1 MEQYSNQQKEIF
13 QVFYE
18 ACQEKGIDPLKSEA
32 DRQRAL
38 LLAKENTELVKIFGD
53 RLDGAHVDAY
63 RMGREHKDAKIAAK
77 EQADKEAK
85 IAEQRKNDEA
95 AAELERSISLLRGR
109 DKRRFFYQKW
119 EAEADDELKN
129 AQQAYH
135 AIFEMADLEI
145 KMGQQKESS
154 WGTLGGI
161 AAGVTG
167 STAVGAAVAADT
179 MRKNSG
185 VRKNNEAIKQAVFQ
199 SITPRVDSVQ
209 RSISIAKEK
218 KEAIQKQGEAIQIQ
232 LTEDRPVAELM
243 EALTVDIPQIAF
255 TKGNSMLIRAKV
267 TANKTFTIAGSVP
280 AVIDG
285 SFMAEVY
292 EGDRKIGE
300 AYLNLPLAGA
310 KGTATLRGHCLEGK
324 PGGVYTVVIIPVAL
338 WLIEAYKAS
347 PVEVSKWR
355 PIKEGG
361 TEKFT
366 YEIPDLK
373 DMIPAYTAKFSWQEI
388 SLHNVTWQQRLEEIR
403 LEAERKAEEGRR
415 AEEVRKAEA
424 AARAKRNKKIAMVAA
439 PIAVVAVIAGVVI
452 FNNAKSNAKSNA
464 AYSEAV
470 ALIQSGEY
478 DEAVA
483 AFEAL
488 GDYKDSVEQVQNAK
502 YMRANALLNDK
513 HYADA
518 ATAFA
523 ELGDYKDS
531 VEQAT
536 AAELMAKNDQLYN
549 EALEIFLAEEGVLTS
564 ELNTVLSLLEQVS
577 PDWKDTATLV
587 ETIPQFMEMLKQVD
601 GVYKLTKQEER
612 PSYHKNS
619 EYIFEVAGDSWKF
632 EYTSET
638 TTEGEVVK
646 SEPVTDSGSIFWKFK
661 LEDGKVSFSDEVGD
675 YTNITQ
681 KEYYELPDLSLENGI
696 PSFETNGWVKQ

>member
-338 WLIEAYKAS
+338 WLIEVYKAS
-347 PVEVSKWR
+347 PVEVSEWR

-415 AEEVRKAEA
+415 VEEVRKAEA

-483 AFEAL
+483 AFEA
-488 GDYKDSVEQVQNAK
+488 
-502 YMRANALLNDK
+502 
-513 HYADA
+513 
-518 ATAFA
+518 
-523 ELGDYKDS
+523 LGDYKDS